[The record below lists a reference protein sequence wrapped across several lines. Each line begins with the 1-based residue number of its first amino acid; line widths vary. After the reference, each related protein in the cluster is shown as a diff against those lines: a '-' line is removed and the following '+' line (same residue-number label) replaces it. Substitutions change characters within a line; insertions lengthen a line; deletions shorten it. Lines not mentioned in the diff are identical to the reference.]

1 MNFLAGQLLIYTG
14 ETYESIYKHLN
25 DVYSIKYQDLFV
37 LAAQLGF
44 KNDRKKTREGKGRE
58 FRSNYLSL
66 QQKGVLY
73 ALILNEPSF
82 NKDLDTLNDKDFQ
95 SECKNILEEYAIGGL
110 EYLCES
116 LFGFKWNG
124 IKLDEIY
131 DEYDLDLMS
140 FIKNQIDDI
149 PF

>member
-1 MNFLAGQLLIYTG
+1 MNEFLKLLDPKTSSQIFLRLCISSSPI
-14 ETYESIYKHLN
+14 E
-25 DVYSIKYQDLFV
+25 IKI
-37 LAAQLGF
+37 
-44 KNDRKKTREGKGRE
+44 TP
-58 FRSNYLSL
+58 S
-66 QQKGVLY
+66 
-73 ALILNEPSF
+73 SF

-140 FIKNQIDDI
+140 FIKK
-149 PF
+149 